1 LQYAIVALVNANR
14 EGEADRL
21 VTALLTASRA
31 LVGVSVRSLS
41 DVEDAVTLT
50 QFRALVVLRSRGR
63 TRQKALADRLGV
75 NASSALRL
83 VDRLVAAGMV
93 TRADVEGDR
102 RAVDLELTDRGRHL
116 VDTVTARRRAAIAE
130 VVEAMPPGRRR
141 GLVAALSAFAE
152 AADEPATD
160 GDVLADW

>member
-1 LQYAIVALVNANR
+1 MNANR
-14 EGEADRL
+14 VEEADAL

-31 LVGVSVRSLS
+31 LVGVSARSLS
-41 DVEDAVTLT
+41 DVEEAVTLT

-83 VDRLVAAGMV
+83 VDRLVASGMV

-130 VVEAMPPGRRR
+130 VVDAMPVGRRR

-152 AADEPATD
+152 AADEPAPADDGVTD
-160 GDVLADW
+160 W

>member
-1 LQYAIVALVNANR
+1 MNANR
-14 EGEADRL
+14 GEETDAL

-31 LVGVSVRSLS
+31 LVGVSARSLS
-41 DVEDAVTLT
+41 DVEEAVTLT
-50 QFRALVVLRSRGR
+50 QFRALVVLSSRGR

-93 TRADVEGDR
+93 TRADVRGDR
-102 RAVDLELTDRGRHL
+102 RAVDLELTDRGRRL
-116 VDTVTARRRAAIAE
+116 VDTVTARRRTAIAE
-130 VVEAMPPGRRR
+130 VVDAMPDGRRR

-152 AADEPATD
+152 AADEPVTRDD
-160 GDVLADW
+160 GAPDW

>member
-1 LQYAIVALVNANR
+1 MNANR
-14 EGEADRL
+14 GEEADAL

-31 LVGVSVRSLS
+31 LVGVSARSLS

-50 QFRALVVLRSRGR
+50 QFRALVLLRSRGR

-83 VDRLVAAGMV
+83 VDRLVASGMV

-130 VVEAMPPGRRR
+130 VVDAMPAGRRR

-152 AADEPATD
+152 AADEPTPADGGVTD
-160 GDVLADW
+160 W